1 MSPIASTS
9 PCSAETCGRGGRGC
23 DRARAPP
30 THGLR
35 SGRAHTGIGAR
46 RGPPRRRG
54 RARGRSA
61 APAAPRAQRRLTCR
75 RSSSCFCDIGLL
87 PRPPILRSRCT
98 GAPHP
103 LHRAQ
108 CRPLLALS
116 GPVAACAS
124 RLLLLHAASQPSF
137 LALFVGSRK
146 KQKPVHQMDGCG
158 SRLLPGA
165 AGGLGGAAGDGDRR
179 ARAGGGAESASQPHA
194 AAGSAPHARERAR
207 RAPRGPR
214 RVAPRA
220 SHGRLRHRGRR
231 VWEATT
237 RAGRAD
243 VCARPRRQR
252 VRCDRGAPRERV
264 GAQACRQALVAAAA
278 ARRRQRA

>member
-124 RLLLLHAASQPSF
+124 RLLLLHAASQPRASWHCSWV
-137 LALFVGSRK
+137 LGK
-146 KQKPVHQMDGCG
+146 NKKPV
-158 SRLLPGA
+158 SRWTVVEAVCCPEPA
-165 AGGLGGAAGDGDRR
+165 AGRRRRPAGHVLGA
-179 ARAGGGAESASQPHA
+179 
-194 AAGSAPHARERAR
+194 
-207 RAPRGPR
+207 
-214 RVAPRA
+214 
-220 SHGRLRHRGRR
+220 GRR
-231 VWEATT
+231 VPRSRTPPPDLRRT
-237 RAGRAD
+237 RASAPAVRRAGLAASRPGRVTGVSATAD
-243 VCARPRRQR
+243 GGCGKRRRGLAERMCAP
-252 VRCDRGAPRERV
+252 DRGGSECAV
-264 GAQACRQALVAAAA
+264 TAGH
-278 ARRRQRA
+278 RASV